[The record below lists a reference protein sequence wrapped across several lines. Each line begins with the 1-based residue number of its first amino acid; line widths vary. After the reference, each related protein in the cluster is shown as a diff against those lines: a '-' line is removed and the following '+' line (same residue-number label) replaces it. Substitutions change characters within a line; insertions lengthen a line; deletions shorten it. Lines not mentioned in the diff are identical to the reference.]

1 MSIPLLPLRHPPT
14 GMAGTNQAE
23 SGPSNAPAVAP
34 PTPAAA
40 AAMDEALGAN
50 EIVALV
56 LVNLR
61 NGNVEQ
67 ACNAVA
73 NWVSLNKQHD
83 GVGKSDEL
91 MWKTL
96 MDNVFPDAPKPKHY
110 SYHSPERKQVVTYK
124 DWFYAMCNRH
134 RLLREA
140 KEKWARMDAEVLEAK
155 RKERDAEWAF
165 QRYQGMYH
173 NDDDPRT
180 VRDLKRLKK
189 AADRAMYARYQLEKE
204 IMDFETHELR
214 DAQRRMEQWDVIPER
229 LKLKRSW
236 TVEPERPWSPTYPE
250 SSDDD
255 GDYDAME
262 ED

>member
-1 MSIPLLPLRHPPT
+1 MSLPFLPLCPT
-14 GMAGTNQAE
+14 GMPGTNQAE
-23 SGPSNAPAVAP
+23 SGPSDAPIDP

-67 ACNAVA
+67 ACHAVA

-83 GVGKSDEL
+83 GVGKNDEL

-96 MDNVFPDAPKPKHY
+96 MDNVFPDAPKPSQR
-110 SYHSPERKQVVTYK
+110 SYYDPERKPIATYK

-140 KEKWARMDAEVLEAK
+140 KEKWEQMEAEVLEAK
-155 RKERDAEWAF
+155 RKERDAEWAL
-165 QRYQGMYH
+165 QRYKAAYPD
-173 NDDDPRT
+173 DDDPQT
-180 VRDLKRLKK
+180 VRDLKRLQK
-189 AADRAMYARYQLEKE
+189 AYDRAVYARYQLEKQ
-204 IMDFETHELR
+204 IMDFEQHELK
-214 DAQRRMEQWDVIPER
+214 DAQKRMEQWDVVPER
-229 LKLKRSW
+229 LKLKRQW
-236 TVEPERPWSPTYPE
+236 TVPPQRPWSPTYPE

-255 GDYDAME
+255 DDDAME

>member
-1 MSIPLLPLRHPPT
+1 MSIPLLPLRFSPT

-23 SGPSNAPAVAP
+23 SGPSSAPSTDP
-34 PTPAAA
+34 PTPAAE
-40 AAMDEALGAN
+40 AAMDKALGAN
-50 EIVALV
+50 DIVALV
-56 LVNLR
+56 LVHLR

-67 ACNAVA
+67 ACDAVA

-83 GVGKSDEL
+83 GVGKSDEQV
-91 MWKTL
+91 WKTL
-96 MDNVFPDAPKPKHY
+96 MDNVFPDAPKPSQRNHY
-110 SYHSPERKQVVTYK
+110 DPERKPIATYK

-140 KEKWARMDAEVLEAK
+140 EETWERMDAAVLEAK
-155 RKERDAEWAF
+155 RKERDAEWALE
-165 QRYQGMYH
+165 RYRAAYPD
-173 NDDDPRT
+173 DDDPRT

-189 AADRAMYARYQLEKE
+189 VADRASYARYQLEKQ

-214 DAQRRMEQWDVIPER
+214 DARKRMEQWDVVPER
-229 LKLKRSW
+229 LKPKRSW
-236 TVEPERPWSPTYPE
+236 TVEPQRPWSPTYPE

-255 GDYDAME
+255 DDESSME

>member
-1 MSIPLLPLRHPPT
+1 MSLPFLPLCPT

-23 SGPSNAPAVAP
+23 SGPSDAPAVDP

-56 LVNLR
+56 LINLE

-96 MDNVFPDAPKPKHY
+96 MDKVFPDAPKPSTR
-110 SYHSPERKQVVTYK
+110 SYYDPERKPINTYK

-134 RLLREA
+134 RILREA
-140 KEKWARMDAEVLEAK
+140 KEKWEQMEAEILEAK
-155 RKERDAEWAF
+155 RKERDAEWAL
-165 QRYQGMYH
+165 QRYRGAYPD
-173 NDDDPRT
+173 DDDPRT
-180 VRDLKRLKK
+180 VRDLKRLQK
-189 AADRAMYARYQLEKE
+189 AYDRAVHARYQLEKQ

-214 DAQRRMEQWDVIPER
+214 DAQKRMEQWDVVPER

-236 TVEPERPWSPTYPE
+236 TVEPQRPWSPAYPE

-255 GDYDAME
+255 DDDAME